1 MKQIILTLLIVFPAL
16 LSKAQ
21 GDYYATESSV
31 SVGVTIIN
39 QGAFLNARVCVVEKR
54 GRKIEFTPYE
64 ITEYQTKGTVYV
76 SKEIEYK
83 GERKRFFLERLADGE
98 VSLYYFRE
106 RGGYTFYFQREGEEL
121 TALPRR
127 VDTNGKKTYKEIL
140 DHNLEDCTYT
150 HQYLEIARYNKRAL
164 AGFFDKYNNCS
175 PLPFS
180 VTRYGLTASYGSFVY
195 SVPDYSKGNILR
207 DFNFQNYSQFS
218 VGVFAD
224 TPLYRNAISLYIA
237 LILSEHS
244 VAEYSR
250 VDDTDLD
257 ILTNSV
263 NLQLP
268 LMIRYRIHTH
278 ALTPF
283 VSAGGVV
290 GYDLRNN
297 TRVFQTHFEQDVII
311 TDQVPLA
318 VPEPNLFFGISA
330 GAGMEYR
337 LNFRN
342 RISIELQYLNMLPM
356 GNNKSENILLSRSGF
371 QLLTGINF

>member
-21 GDYYATESSV
+21 GDYYATDSSAV
-31 SVGVTIIN
+31 IGMKIID
-39 QGAFLNARVCVVEKR
+39 QGAYLNARVCVVEER
-54 GRKIEFTPYE
+54 DQKIEFTPYE

-76 SKEIEYK
+76 SKEIEHN
-83 GERKRFFLERLADGE
+83 GEQKRFFLERLADGE

-127 VDTNGKKTYKEIL
+127 LDTNGKKTYKEIL
-140 DHNLEDCTYT
+140 ADELEDCTYT
-150 HQYLEIARYNKRAL
+150 PKHLRTARYTKSAL
-164 AGFFDKYNNCS
+164 AGFFDNYNSCI
-175 PLPFS
+175 PMPFS
-180 VTRYGLTASYGSFVY
+180 VTRYGLTAGYGSFVH

-218 VGVFAD
+218 AGVFAD

-244 VAEYSR
+244 VSEYSR

-268 LMIRYRIHTH
+268 FMIRYRIHTY

-283 VSAGGVV
+283 VSAGGVA
-290 GYDLRNN
+290 GFDLYNN
-297 TRVFQTHFEQDVII
+297 TRVFQTHFEQNVI
-311 TDQVPLA
+311 TTNMVQFNVPD
-318 VPEPNLFFGISA
+318 PNLFLGFSA

-356 GNNKSENILLSRSGF
+356 GSNKSENILLSRSGF

>member
-1 MKQIILTLLIVFPAL
+1 MKRIILTLLIVFPAL

-21 GDYYATESSV
+21 SDYYATESSV
-31 SVGVTIIN
+31 VVGVTIID
-39 QGAFLNARVCVVEKR
+39 QGAFSNARSCMVKKGNEYVKY
-54 GRKIEFTPYE
+54 TPYE
-64 ITEYQTKGTVYV
+64 LTEYQTKGTVYV
-76 SKEIEYK
+76 SKEIEHN
-83 GERKRFFLERLADGE
+83 GEQKRFFLERLADGE

-127 VDTNGKKTYKEIL
+127 LDTNGKKTYKEIL
-140 DHNLEDCTYT
+140 ADELEDCTYT
-150 HQYLEIARYNKRAL
+150 PQHLRTTRYTKSAL
-164 AGFFDKYNNCS
+164 AGFFDNYNRCS

-180 VTRYGLTASYGSFVY
+180 VTRYGLTAGYGSFVH
-195 SVPDYSKGNILR
+195 SVPGYSKENFLR
-207 DFNFQNYSQFS
+207 DFNFQNYPQFS
-218 VGVFAD
+218 VGAYAD
-224 TPLYRNAISLYIA
+224 KPLYRNAISLYIA

-244 VAEYSR
+244 VSEYSR
-250 VDDTDLD
+250 INDTDVD

-263 NLQLP
+263 SLQLP
-268 LMIRYRIHTH
+268 FMVRYRMHSY

-283 VSAGGVV
+283 LSAGGVL

-297 TRVFQTHFEQDVII
+297 TRVLQTHFEQHIII
-311 TDQVPLA
+311 TDQVPFA
-318 VPEPNLFFGISA
+318 VPEPNLFAGISA

-342 RISIELQYLNMLPM
+342 RISIEIQYLNMLPLG
-356 GNNKSENILLSRSGF
+356 GNKIENILLGRSGF